1 MRRLV
6 VTSAVTLA
14 LLSGAVGVAAGGQR
28 ATRTRVLTRSQRLTP
43 RADVK
48 RQRVVTLVSVTL
60 STLGVGVRSSH
71 GPFRARPT
79 KIAFNYG
86 SYYEAGTRGVW
97 IDHLR
102 WVDWGKP
109 VAYASGV
116 VHARVWPSKKF
127 ITTAGG
133 IMLDQLRSCSAKR
146 SYYSY
151 ASMLVPAG
159 FPQNAKSTAYG
170 MSELALTPC

>member
-1 MRRLV
+1 MRHLV
-6 VTSAVTLA
+6 VVSAVTLA
-14 LLSGAVGVAAGGQR
+14 LFGAVAGVAAGGQR
-28 ATRTRVLTRSQRLTP
+28 APRPRLVTSSRAFSPRSEAR
-43 RADVK
+43 

-60 STLGVGVRSSH
+60 SALGVGVTSSR

-79 KIAFNYG
+79 KIAFDYG
-86 SYYEAGTRGVW
+86 GYYGAGTNGLW
-97 IDHLR
+97 IDHLK
-102 WVDWGKP
+102 WVDWGEP
-109 VAYASGV
+109 VAYARGL

-133 IMLDQLRSCSAKR
+133 IMLDQLRACSAKQ
-146 SYYSY
+146 SYYTY

-159 FPQNAKSTAYG
+159 FPQNTSSIAYG